1 MASIPVDQII
11 FGDMV
16 AGRKQS
22 LEAAEEAGQLDDEI
36 RDDINRIFDELSSV
50 QEKLL
55 KGLDRSKIRKGYDSF
70 PKDQRT
76 FRITCEDDAHNLH
89 HYARCMIRFYG
100 DNEESK
106 EQISLWRKLE
116 GQAILYLD
124 QFGPRHQIKTYED
137 GTKEFLIHGVPSGVT
152 ASEIS
157 QPN

>member
-22 LEAAEEAGQLDDEI
+22 LEAAEEAGQLDDET

-50 QEKLL
+50 QERLL
-55 KGLDRSKIRKGYDSF
+55 KGLDRAKIRKGYDMF
-70 PKDQRT
+70 PKDKRT
-76 FRITCEDDAHNLH
+76 FRITCEEDADCLH

-100 DNEESK
+100 DDSK
-106 EQISLWRKLE
+106 SEQVSLWNNLE
-116 GQAILYLD
+116 EQAILYLD
-124 QFGPRHQIKTYED
+124 QFRPRHQIRTRED
-137 GTKEFLIHGVPSGVT
+137 GTKEFLIHGVPTGVA